1 MSYRYRT
8 VRYQYLKKKN
18 IPTVLWTL
26 DIFFIQEKLNPMVT
40 TGISTMKQNQSSTQ
54 LWLTLLVLLI
64 SMKNVVASSGE
75 SNHNDGHSSPELAIG
90 LFTAGII
97 GVTLIPILVPFHKH
111 ISLKLIAYIRCF
123 SGGIFL
129 SMGLYH
135 MLQHAITDLRSFDFG
150 NYNDG
155 FPLIIAMLGYFIIF
169 FIERVAVD
177 DAHHSLH
184 SDDSSTAGEV
194 EEEEKDGSTTKDVEG
209 QFNENDTPPSS
220 STVYVILVALSVHA
234 VFEGIALGI
243 QNDIRSVISLAV
255 GILAH
260 KWAESLTLSVSIQK
274 HKQRNITLFLFTIMT
289 PAGVGIG
296 FIIQESSSS
305 IVTAITQALSAG
317 TFIYIACNER
327 FVSEFHHCT
336 RAERC
341 LKFFFVLLGAGL
353 IVGVGSFH
361 SH

>member
-1 MSYRYRT
+1 
-8 VRYQYLKKKN
+8 
-18 IPTVLWTL
+18 
-26 DIFFIQEKLNPMVT
+26 MVT
-40 TGISTMKQNQSSTQ
+40 NTGSTTMKHNYSSTK
-54 LWLTLLVLLI
+54 LWLTLLVLFI
-64 SMKNVVASSGE
+64 SMKNIEASSGE
-75 SNHNDGHSSPELAIG
+75 TSHNHGQSSPELAIG

-97 GVTLIPILVPFHKH
+97 GVTLIPILIPFHKYF
-111 ISLKLIAYIRCF
+111 SSKLIGYIRCF

-150 NYNDG
+150 SYNDG
-155 FPLIIAMLGYFIIF
+155 FPLIIAMCGYFIIF
-169 FIERVAVD
+169 FVERIAVD
-177 DAHHSLH
+177 DSDHSLH
-184 SDDSSTAGEV
+184 SHDSTTAAEV
-194 EEEEKDGSTTKDVEG
+194 EEEEEKKEEKEDESTTKDVEG
-209 QFNENDTPPSS
+209 QFNDNDNDKDNHTPSSS
-220 STVYVILVALSVHA
+220 STVYVILVALSIHA

-243 QNDIRSVISLAV
+243 QDDVRSVASLAV

-274 HKQRNITLFLFTIMT
+274 HRLRNITLFLFTIMT
-289 PAGVGIG
+289 PIGVGIG
-296 FIIQESSSS
+296 FIIQEWSSS
-305 IVTAITQALSAG
+305 IVSATTQAISAG

-327 FVSEFHHCT
+327 FVREFHNCT
-336 RAERC
+336 RTERC